1 MPFQPGFSAGD
12 KIGGRNLVH
21 QALMGGMGEVYLCL
35 DLEEN
40 YPCAL
45 KAFQQRYQIG
55 SRLRMAFEQEVAA
68 WVAFQQG

>member
-1 MPFQPGFSAGD
+1 MPFYPGSSAGD
-12 KIGGRNLVH
+12 KIGGRYFVQ
-21 QALMGGMGEVYLCL
+21 QALLGGMGEVYLCL

-40 YPCAL
+40 YACAL
-45 KAFQQRYQIG
+45 KPFQQRYQIG